1 MRFHSRTTSLKF
13 KKSAKRA
20 DKSNAIDLLCSGMV
34 PKEGI
39 EKEDFEKHF
48 EEVPS
53 IFTQEERESWLTS
66 MDGLAASSDAFVSL
80 DSSILTAFTDADSF
94 LLLIM

>member
-39 EKEDFEKHF
+39 EKEDFERHF

-53 IFTQEERESWLTS
+53 IFTPKERESWLSS
-66 MDGLAASSDAFVSL
+66 MNGLAASSDAFVSL
-80 DSSILTAFTDADSF
+80 IAPILRILTDTDSF
-94 LLLIM
+94 LSLIM